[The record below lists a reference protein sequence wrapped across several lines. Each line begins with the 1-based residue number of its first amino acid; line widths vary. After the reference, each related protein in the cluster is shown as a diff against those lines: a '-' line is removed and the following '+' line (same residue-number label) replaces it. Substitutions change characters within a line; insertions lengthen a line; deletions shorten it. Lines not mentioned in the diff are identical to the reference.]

1 MDDNS
6 IKKNCENIRSD
17 KEHIKTAKENINI
30 QSERERIRQLRENLG
45 LRRTEFGAKI
55 GYTYQQVVRIEEG
68 LTPVSNEVRSRICR
82 EYRVSEEWLQ
92 EGDDDGIP
100 QDESSLER
108 RKRLRQAYKE
118 SGLSQREF
126 SRQTHTSLSMLSDV
140 MTGKRQMTIRYAKKI
155 EEALGIGADWILY
168 GDESA
173 KNCPCT
179 DAMIRFIKKHPE
191 IRTEIYEKMKEEKAK
206 ES

>member
-1 MDDNS
+1 MSDNS
-6 IKKNCENIRSD
+6 AKKNYANIKSD
-17 KEHIKTAKENINI
+17 KDSIKTDKENINI
-30 QSERERIRQLRENLG
+30 QSERERIRQLRDNLG

-68 LTPVSNEVRSRICR
+68 LTPVSDEVRSRICR
-82 EYRVSEEWLQ
+82 EYRVSEEWLRN
-92 EGDDDGIP
+92 GNDGGIP
-100 QDESSLER
+100 LEESSLER
-108 RKRLRQAYKE
+108 RKRLRQAYEE

-126 SRQTHTSLSMLSDV
+126 SRRTHTSLSILSDV
-140 MTGKRQMTIRYAKKI
+140 LAGRKQLTIRYAKKI

-173 KNCPCT
+173 KDCPCT

-191 IRTEIYEKMKEEKAK
+191 IRTEIYEKMKEEKVK
-206 ES
+206 GS